1 MVKKKKR
8 EFVYNRQQ
16 RFPIVEFINKAV
28 STAERTSCEVVTGEE
43 IDQSILDNV
52 VIAYKTIFNET
63 LAAAT
68 DKNILYED
76 LDCCL
81 EEKISKTSRARN

>member
-63 LAAAT
+63 LA
-68 DKNILYED
+68 DCNRQEYFYED
-76 LDCCL
+76 LML
-81 EEKISKTSRARN
+81 P

>member
-1 MVKKKKR
+1 M
-8 EFVYNRQQ
+8 
-16 RFPIVEFINKAV
+16 EFINKAV

-76 LDCCL
+76 LIAAL
-81 EEKISKTSRARN
+81 KKKLAKHQELRNYLLWKVPFW